1 MVRRSWYWIGS
12 GREFTVFDANQTVSD
27 YFHHY
32 AVQAEAPPMQDL
44 LGMAD
49 VLWHTFLSA
58 GTVYVFGNGACAAL
72 AAHMATDLSK
82 GTAVDVGAP
91 ALASATAPRLRVV
104 SLSDNTA
111 LLTAYGNDVGYEW
124 VFAEQLRTLLRPGD
138 VVLAAS
144 GSGGSPNVLRALD
157 YAAAVGVIRLGFTG
171 RQATAGELV
180 SRCEVAVQAPSDKIE
195 QIEDWHVIYHHVL
208 TVVLR
213 ARLREY
219 SESSDSAR

>member
-1 MVRRSWYWIGS
+1 VVISPTDMVS
-12 GREFTVFDANQTVSD
+12 E

-32 AVQAEAPPMQDL
+32 AMHADAAPTAGL
-44 LGMAD
+44 LRMAD
-49 VLWHTFLSA
+49 VLWQACVSG

-82 GTAVDVGAP
+82 GTAVDVGVSAHPSAP
-91 ALASATAPRLRVV
+91 PRLRVV
-104 SLSDNTA
+104 SLSENTA

-144 GSGGSPNVLRALD
+144 GSGGSPNVLRALEW
-157 YAAAVGVIRLGFTG
+157 AATVGVTRLGLTG
-171 RQATAGELV
+171 QQPTAGELV
-180 SRCEVAVQAPSDKIE
+180 SRCELAVQAPSDRIE
-195 QIEDWHVIYHHVL
+195 QIEDWHVIYQHVL

-213 ARLREY
+213 ARLRAY
-219 SESSDSAR
+219 SESLLTTG

>member
-1 MVRRSWYWIGS
+1 VIDPTEMAR
-12 GREFTVFDANQTVSD
+12 D

-32 AVQAEAPPMQDL
+32 AMHADGAPIRDL
-44 LGMAD
+44 LRMAD
-49 VLWHTFLSA
+49 VLWETCVSG
-58 GTVYVFGNGACAAL
+58 GTVYVLGNGACAAL

-82 GTAVDVGAP
+82 GTAVDVGASAHAP
-91 ALASATAPRLRVV
+91 AASRLRVV

-111 LLTAYGNDVGYEW
+111 LLTALGNDVGYEW

-144 GSGGSPNVLRALD
+144 GSGGSPNVLRALE
-157 YAAAVGVIRLGFTG
+157 YAAAVGVVRLGLTG
-171 RQATAGELV
+171 QQATAGELV
-180 SRCEVAVQAPSDKIE
+180 SRCEVAVQAPSNRME

-213 ARLREY
+213 ARLLEY
-219 SESSDSAR
+219 SESRVSAV